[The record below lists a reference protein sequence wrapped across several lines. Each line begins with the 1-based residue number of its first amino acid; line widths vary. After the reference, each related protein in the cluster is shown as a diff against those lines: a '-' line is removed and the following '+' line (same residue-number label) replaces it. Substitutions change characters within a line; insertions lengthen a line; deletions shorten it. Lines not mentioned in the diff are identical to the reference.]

1 MNRLYLDPVL
11 RGTYPE
17 DVVAATT
24 GLTDWSFVQPGDAS
38 VIAAPID
45 VLGIN
50 YYAPH
55 RAQSTPRRA
64 GWSDFPQNLGIEMLP
79 PRGEVTDMGW
89 EISPKDLTDLLVR
102 LAREYGVPL
111 MVTEN
116 GAAFPDVL
124 QETGRV
130 EDPRRVAYLEGH
142 LRAVHDAISA
152 GADVRAYFAWSLLDN
167 FEWAEGYSKRFGL
180 VHVDYETLER
190 HPKDSAL
197 WFAEGAR
204 RNRIP

>member
-1 MNRLYLDPVL
+1 
-11 RGTYPE
+11 
-17 DVVAATT
+17 
-24 GLTDWSFVQPGDAS
+24 
-38 VIAAPID
+38 
-45 VLGIN
+45 
-50 YYAPH
+50 
-55 RAQSTPRRA
+55 
-64 GWSDFPQNLGIEMLP
+64 
-79 PRGEVTDMGW
+79 MGW

-142 LRAVHDAISA
+142 LGAVHDAISA

-204 RNRIP
+204 GNRIP